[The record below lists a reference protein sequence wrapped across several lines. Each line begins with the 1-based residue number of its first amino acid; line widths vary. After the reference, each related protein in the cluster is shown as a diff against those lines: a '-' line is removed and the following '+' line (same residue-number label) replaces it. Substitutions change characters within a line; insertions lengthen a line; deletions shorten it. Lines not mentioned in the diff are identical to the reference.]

1 MNNLLNPNQINLEI
15 PIATMQTAWDESQK
29 AATAYSRWQTYLNR
43 LALDTFIE
51 YAREEQV
58 ETVKKCQ
65 NLQNINELLN
75 GTAIKIGDAKM
86 VLIASEAEDLE
97 ELRIPQE
104 WVDLPQLVADY
115 YLAVQV
121 NVDDNYLRVW
131 GYTTHQQIK
140 TIGHYNFSDRCYTLD
155 GIDITD
161 DLNALWVA
169 RELCPHEATRV
180 EVAPIAEIESQQA
193 NNLIQ
198 RLGDKENLLPRLAI
212 PFTLWA
218 ALLENDTWRNE
229 LIAQRRG
236 KVKISVLKWLKA
248 EATNLMAEM
257 GEIGWRQ
264 VEFQPSTVGAKGDTA
279 TATSHTA
286 LAKQLTIA
294 NQSYE
299 LKIIPV
305 AADTWGFELRSL
317 VLGGMIPA
325 GFTLR
330 LLSETGLEFV
340 GNEDTANSAVESLY
354 LEVAL
359 DTGEGLIWE
368 IEPTPEDYQAEVLYF

>member
-1 MNNLLNPNQINLEI
+1 MNSLLNPNQLILEI
-15 PIATMQTAWDESQK
+15 PTATNQKAWDESQK
-29 AATAYSRWQTYLNR
+29 ATTAYSRWQTYLNR
-43 LALDTFIE
+43 LALDIFIQ
-51 YAREEQV
+51 YATEEQT
-58 ETVKKCQ
+58 ETVKSQ
-65 NLQNINELLN
+65 NLPNISELFN

-86 VLIASEAEDLE
+86 VLIASEAEDVE
-97 ELRIPQE
+97 ELRVPQE
-104 WVDLPQLVADY
+104 WVDIPQLVADY
-115 YLAVQV
+115 YIAVQV
-121 NVDDNYLRVW
+121 NVDDSYLRVW

-140 TIGHYNFSDRCYTLD
+140 TMGNYNFSDRSYTLD
-155 GIDITD
+155 GIDIID
-161 DLNALWVA
+161 DINALWVA
-169 RELCPHEATRV
+169 RELCPHEVTRV
-180 EVAPIAEIESQQA
+180 EVATIAEIESQQA

-236 KVKISVLKWLKA
+236 KVKISVIKWLKT
-248 EATNLMAEM
+248 EAANLMAEM

-279 TATSHTA
+279 TVTPHTA

-294 NQSYE
+294 NQGYE
-299 LKIIPV
+299 LKLIPV
-305 AADTWGFELRSL
+305 TTDTWGFELRSL
-317 VLGGMIPA
+317 VLGGMIPE

-330 LLSETGLEFV
+330 LLTETGLEFV
-340 GNEDTANSAVESLY
+340 GNEDTAMTAVESLY

-359 DTGEGLIWE
+359 DAGEGLIWE
-368 IEPTPEDYQAEVLYF
+368 IEPTPDDYQAEVLYF

>member
-1 MNNLLNPNQINLEI
+1 MNSLLNPNQIILEI
-15 PIATMQTAWDESQK
+15 PTATMQKAWDQSQK
-29 AATAYSRWQTYLNR
+29 AANAYSRWQTYLNR

-51 YAREEQV
+51 YAREEQA

-65 NLQNINELLN
+65 KLQDVSELFD
-75 GTAIKIGDAKM
+75 GTAIEIGEAKM

-104 WVDLPQLVADY
+104 WVDIPQLVADY
-115 YLAVQV
+115 YVAVQV
-121 NVDDNYLRVW
+121 NVDDGYLRVW

-140 TIGHYNFSDRCYTLD
+140 TVGDYNFSDRSYTFD
-155 GIDITD
+155 GTDIIDDI
-161 DLNALWVA
+161 NALWVA
-169 RELCPHEATRV
+169 RELCPHETTRV

-193 NNLIQ
+193 TNLVQ
-198 RLGDKENLLPRLAI
+198 RLGDKENLLPRLTI
-212 PFTLWA
+212 SFTLWA

-248 EATNLMAEM
+248 EAANLMAEM

-279 TATSHTA
+279 TATPHTA

-317 VLGGMIPA
+317 VLGGMIPT

-330 LLSETGLEFV
+330 LLTETGLEFV
-340 GNEDTANSAVESLY
+340 GNEDTANTTVESLY

-368 IEPTPEDYQAEVLYF
+368 IEPTPDDYQAEVLYF

>member
-1 MNNLLNPNQINLEI
+1 MNNLLNPNQLTLEI
-15 PIATMQTAWDESQK
+15 PTAKIAQAWDDSKK
-29 AATAYSRWQTYLNR
+29 AATSYTRWQTYLNQ

-51 YAREEQV
+51 YAQEEQI

-65 NLQNINELLN
+65 NLQNIGELIN
-75 GTAIKIGDAKM
+75 GTAITIGDAKI

-97 ELRIPQE
+97 EIRVPQE
-104 WVDLPQLVADY
+104 WIDIPQLVADY
-115 YLAVQV
+115 YVAIQV
-121 NVDDNYLRVW
+121 NVDDNYIRVW
-131 GYTTHQQIK
+131 GYTTHQQLK
-140 TIGHYNFSDRCYTLD
+140 TIGNYHFSDRSYTLD
-155 GIDITD
+155 GTDIID

-169 RELCPHEATRV
+169 RELCPHEVTRV
-180 EVAPIAEIESQQA
+180 AIAPIAEITAQQA

-212 PFTLWA
+212 PLAMWA

-248 EATNLMAEM
+248 EASNLIAEM

-264 VEFQPSTVGAKGDTA
+264 VEFQPSTVGARGDTA
-279 TATSHTA
+279 TATPHTA
-286 LAKQLTIA
+286 LAKRVTIA

-299 LKIIPV
+299 LKLIPV

-317 VLGGMIPA
+317 LLGGMIPA

-330 LLSETGLEFV
+330 LLTETGEEFA
-340 GNEDTANSAVESLY
+340 GNEDTATTVVESLY

-359 DTGEGLIWE
+359 DEGEGLIWE
-368 IEPTPEDYQAEVLYF
+368 IEPTPDDYQAQVLYF